1 MTSSR
6 WRIARRLLLLTP
18 VAFVVLLGVEAAMT
32 TRREFFDTPDYT
44 VEATLQR
51 EGGVSQGS
59 PVEMV
64 MLGDSTVAGLGAER
78 VEDSL
83 AVQTAQRVADATG
96 REVHVRGLGISGAVT
111 ADVRDE
117 QLPRIEGDV
126 DVVVI
131 VIGSNDVTHL
141 TPPWSFDDLTASMLR
156 EAQRQAPGAVVV
168 LGGIPLFGEARALDE
183 PLRSVVDGYA
193 GVLRGVQR
201 KAAKSVPGAT
211 FVDIAAEASP
221 RFVGVENAMSRDQFH
236 PAAVGYGFW
245 ADALAPAVAGALG
258 SS

>member
-6 WRIARRLLLLTP
+6 WRIARRFLVLAPL
-18 VAFVVLLGVEAAMT
+18 AFVVLLGVEAAMT
-32 TRREFFDTPDYT
+32 TRREFFATPDYT
-44 VEATLQR
+44 VEATLER
-51 EGGVSQGS
+51 EGTPPQG
-59 PVEMV
+59 PAVEMV

-83 AVQTAQRVADATG
+83 AVQTAQRVSDATG
-96 REVHVRGLGISGAVT
+96 RQVHVRGLGISGAVT
-111 ADVRDE
+111 ADVRDD
-117 QLPRIEGDV
+117 QIPRIEGEV

-141 TPPWSFDDLTASMLR
+141 TPPWSFDDLTESMLR
-156 EAQRQAPGAVVV
+156 EAQRQAPGAAVV

-183 PLRSVVDGYA
+183 PLRSVVEGYA

-201 KAAKSVPGAT
+201 TAAQSVRGAA

-221 RFVGVENAMSRDQFH
+221 RFVGVEGAMSRDQFH
-236 PAAVGYGFW
+236 PGAIGYGFW
-245 ADALAPAVAGALG
+245 ADALAPAVAEALEQ
-258 SS
+258 